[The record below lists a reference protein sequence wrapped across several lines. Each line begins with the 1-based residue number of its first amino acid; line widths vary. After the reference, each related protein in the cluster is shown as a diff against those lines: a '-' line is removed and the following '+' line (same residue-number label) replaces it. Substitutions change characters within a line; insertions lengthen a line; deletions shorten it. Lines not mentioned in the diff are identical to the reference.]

1 MLVRSEATEPCA
13 GPVPGAQCEWPPRS
27 CFWSFRQRFRA
38 RRKQICS
45 LQASAASRSSV
56 PRCPPPP
63 PRDPGGGKQPPTRGD
78 SQPGRG
84 GRRGREHRE
93 APHSGIPREHLGVGG
108 MLPALGTKYTFF
120 LCSRALGLWAAY
132 ACPVRPA
139 RTLLLLGLK
148 PPGAA
153 GPRTPRIQTRWG
165 PGRSVSELHDL
176 LRRAVRSNDHT
187 PRGTATAGASPRS
200 RTVKERF
207 GDSRTALKARLCVRT
222 RAGKRNGRRENRGLF
237 LWSCCVVCTFLETSS
252 SPFWK

>member
-1 MLVRSEATEPCA
+1 MLARCPAHSASGRRAPASGASDNVSE
-13 GPVPGAQCEWPPRS
+13 PGASKSVRCRP
-27 CFWSFRQRFRA
+27 RQRPVLL
-38 RRKQICS
+38 S
-45 LQASAASRSSV
+45 LDA
-56 PRCPPPP
+56 PPPP